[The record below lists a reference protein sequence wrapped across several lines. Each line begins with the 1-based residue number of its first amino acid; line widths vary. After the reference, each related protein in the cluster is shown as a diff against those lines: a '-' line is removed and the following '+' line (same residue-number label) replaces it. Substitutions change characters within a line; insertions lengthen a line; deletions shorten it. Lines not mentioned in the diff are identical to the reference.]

1 MLESLAI
8 ERAWLS
14 ILSLGLQSILSHSIR
29 LGICKGSQIA
39 NLKLG
44 ELPSDIIVLP
54 SSVWINPHTHVAHC
68 YTHRQQQTGK
78 TKREKQSISS
88 YQPRRS
94 GLSVTR
100 RRLRS
105 SQKLHLEGVNWH
117 WKVQS
122 SKLVLSPPHIIAAA
136 VPHELQTQRLL

>member
-54 SSVWINPHTHVAHC
+54 RLSGSTLILMLLTVTLTDSS
-68 YTHRQQQTGK
+68 RQAKQK
-78 TKREKQSISS
+78 ERSKVLAVSAKKKRLECNQKK
-88 YQPRRS
+88 
-94 GLSVTR
+94 VT
-100 RRLRS
+100 LKPETTLGGC
-105 SQKLHLEGVNWH
+105 KLALEGSI
-117 WKVQS
+117 KQ
-122 SKLVLSPPHIIAAA
+122 AGF
-136 VPHELQTQRLL
+136 VPTTHHCSGSTT